1 MNFKQL
7 IEHYESLDKK
17 ELIKKL
23 VDKNSL
29 ILKQEDKIEKKNKE
43 INNLKELEESNKQAN
58 GKLHSE
64 IKKLKEDLSSPLKTM
79 REVGVL

>member
-17 ELIKKL
+17 DLIKKI

-29 ILKQEDKIEKKNKE
+29 ILKLEDEIDRLNQEVKRT
-43 INNLKELEESNKQAN
+43 KELEQDHKQMN
-58 GKLHSE
+58 GNLHKE
-64 IKKLKEDLSSPLKTM
+64 IKKLTEDLNSPLKAM
-79 REVGVL
+79 REVGL

>member
-43 INNLKELEESNKQAN
+43 INNLNFQ
-58 GKLHSE
+58 
-64 IKKLKEDLSSPLKTM
+64 
-79 REVGVL
+79 V

>member
-7 IEHYESLDKK
+7 INHYESLDKK
-17 ELIKKL
+17 DLIKKL

-43 INNLKELEESNKQAN
+43 INNLKELEESHKQTN

-64 IKKLKEDLSSPLKTM
+64 IKKLKEDLSSPLKPM

>member
-7 IEHYESLDKK
+7 INHYESLDKK
-17 ELIKKL
+17 DLIKKL

-29 ILKQEDKIEKKNKE
+29 ILKQEDELQRQNKE
-43 INNLKELEESNKQAN
+43 INNLKELEESHKPTN
-58 GKLHSE
+58 GKIHSE

>member
-17 ELIKKL
+17 DLIKKI

-29 ILKQEDKIEKKNKE
+29 ILKQEDEIDRLNKE
-43 INNLKELEESNKQAN
+43 VKRTKELEQDHKQMN
-58 GKLHSE
+58 GNLHKE
-64 IKKLKEDLSSPLKTM
+64 IKKLKEEQNSPLKAM
-79 REVGVL
+79 REVGL